1 MVGDV
6 EKEGGVLVL
15 RRIHVNYKLSVPDP
29 DEVRDTVARVLEM
42 HVDKCP
48 VALSIKGAI
57 EVTTEVEL
65 DSSDG

>member
-1 MVGDV
+1 MLGEV
-6 EKEGGVLVL
+6 EKDGGVLVL
-15 RRIHVNYKLSVPDP
+15 RRIHVHYKLSVPNP

-57 EVTTEVEL
+57 DVTTEVEFR
-65 DSSDG
+65 

>member
-6 EKEGGVLVL
+6 EKDGGVLVL

-29 DEVRDTVARVLEM
+29 DDVRDTVARVLDM

-48 VALSIKGAI
+48 VALSFKGAI
-57 EVTTEVEL
+57 EVTTDVEFV
-65 DSSDG
+65 